1 MNFIADGFQLPMN
14 KNVSIAWTTKNTF
27 VATNEENENYG
38 CIGDDKVV
46 VCPASATSADGG

>member
-14 KNVSIAWTTKNTF
+14 KNVSIAWTTQNTF

-38 CIGDDKVV
+38 CIGDEKVV
-46 VCPASATSADGG
+46 VCPASAPGADGG